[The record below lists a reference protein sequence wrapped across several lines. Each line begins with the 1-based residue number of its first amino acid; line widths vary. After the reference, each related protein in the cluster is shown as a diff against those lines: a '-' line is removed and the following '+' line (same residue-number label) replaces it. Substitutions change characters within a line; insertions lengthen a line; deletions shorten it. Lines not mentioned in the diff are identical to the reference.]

1 MIIIKC
7 SLQKTFVLQNR
18 TTMKKQPLVKMLAAI
33 LFIASLTSCVNVK
46 EYQKNK
52 LNDSEMALSNRKV
65 EKNELNFQSYRE
77 GASGANG
84 GKTGGGCGC
93 N

>member
-1 MIIIKC
+1 
-7 SLQKTFVLQNR
+7 
-18 TTMKKQPLVKMLAAI
+18 MKKQPAFYQAILVVAMLA
-33 LFIASLTSCVNVK
+33 LFQACTAVK
-46 EYQKNK
+46 PYQKSY
-52 LNDSEMALSNRKV
+52 LNDSEMELTNRQA
-65 EKNELNFQSYRE
+65 EKFENSFQLYRE

>member
-1 MIIIKC
+1 MKKLGIGLLLLS
-7 SLQKTFVLQNR
+7 SLQ
-18 TTMKKQPLVKMLAAI
+18 
-33 LFIASLTSCVNVK
+33 SCVVVK
-46 EYQKNK
+46 EYEKVNI
-52 LNDSEMALSNRKV
+52 NDPDMNLAAHKCERF
-65 EKNELNFQSYRE
+65 ETNFQVYRE

>member
-1 MIIIKC
+1 
-7 SLQKTFVLQNR
+7 
-18 TTMKKQPLVKMLAAI
+18 MKNFLTATI
-33 LFIASLTSCVNVK
+33 LCACVFSFTACVHLR
-46 EYQKNK
+46 EYQKVR
-52 LNDSEMALSNRKV
+52 LNDSEMTLGNRKV

-77 GASGANG
+77 AASGANA

>member
-7 SLQKTFVLQNR
+7 SLQKTFILQNR

>member
-1 MIIIKC
+1 MKSTKAIPGFA
-7 SLQKTFVLQNR
+7 LTALVTVLTAGSC
-18 TTMKKQPLVKMLAAI
+18 TT
-33 LFIASLTSCVNVK
+33 VK

-52 LNDSEMALSNRKV
+52 LNDGEMTLSARKV
-65 EKNELNFQSYRE
+65 EKTEMSFQTYRE

>member
-1 MIIIKC
+1 MDNKKILLLLG
-7 SLQKTFVLQNR
+7 SFSAVL
-18 TTMKKQPLVKMLAAI
+18 
-33 LFIASLTSCVNVK
+33 FYSCTSVK

-52 LNDSEMALSNRKV
+52 LNDSEMELSARKV
-65 EKNELNFQSYRE
+65 QRFELNFQSYRE

>member
-1 MIIIKC
+1 MLRNRFNLFSYGIGCIFFILIC
-7 SLQKTFVLQNR
+7 S
-18 TTMKKQPLVKMLAAI
+18 AC
-33 LFIASLTSCVNVK
+33 TSVK

-52 LNDSEMALSNRKV
+52 LNDAEMSLSTRKI
-65 EKNELNFQSYRE
+65 EKTELNFQSYRE
-77 GASGANG
+77 GSSGANG

>member
-1 MIIIKC
+1 MKQKMR
-7 SLQKTFVLQNR
+7 SLINISLAVMAISFLMNSC
-18 TTMKKQPLVKMLAAI
+18 TT
-33 LFIASLTSCVNVK
+33 VK

-52 LNDSEMALSNRKV
+52 LNDSEMTLGNRKI
-65 EKNELNFQSYRE
+65 EKTELSFQSYRE
-77 GASGANG
+77 GASGANA

>member
-1 MIIIKC
+1 MINQFIKA
-7 SLQKTFVLQNR
+7 
-18 TTMKKQPLVKMLAAI
+18 LAC
-33 LFIASLTSCVNVK
+33 LLLMVVVTSCVHLK
-46 EYQKNK
+46 EYQKSR
-52 LNDSEMALSNRKV
+52 LNDSEMTLSNRKV

-77 GASGANG
+77 AASGANA